1 MEYFLLD
8 NFPAMWK
15 RVISFIFFGC
25 LATVLNVGLYYL
37 FRFVGISVQVS
48 TIFAWFFCVLF
59 AYFTNK
65 RYVFAAQGSNFVR
78 EILLFYSSRVFS
90 GILDVLV
97 MSLLVDTFHFNEIVS
112 KIADEI
118 LVSAFNFAFSF
129 LVIFKNKKKEN
140 REKNTE

>member
-1 MEYFLLD
+1 MLGK
-8 NFPAMWK
+8 FPEMWK
-15 RVISFIFFGC
+15 KVISFVFWGC
-25 LATVLNVGLYYL
+25 LTTGLNIGLYYL
-37 FRFVGISVQVS
+37 FRFVGIPVQVA

-65 RYVFAAQGSNFVR
+65 HYVFAGEGSNFVR
-78 EILLFYSSRVFS
+78 EILLFYSSRAFS

-97 MSLLVDTFHFNEIVS
+97 MSLFVDIFHFNEIIS

-129 LVIFKNKKKEN
+129 LIIFKNKKNE
-140 REKNTE
+140 T